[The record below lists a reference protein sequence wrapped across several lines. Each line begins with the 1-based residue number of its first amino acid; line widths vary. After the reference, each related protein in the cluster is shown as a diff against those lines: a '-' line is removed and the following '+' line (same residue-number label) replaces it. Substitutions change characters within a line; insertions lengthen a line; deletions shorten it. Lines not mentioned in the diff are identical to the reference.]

1 MAALIAPLALA
12 AGLALTASAGA
23 SLPRV
28 ASLDFCADQFVLA
41 LADREQIL
49 AVSAQADDA
58 HSALRAQAEG
68 LPQLRDAAEE
78 VLALQPDLVV
88 RSYGGDARTLAF
100 YQRLGL
106 PLHQIGFAS
115 DFDGVRRN
123 IREAAAALRQEARG
137 EALIAHMDAQLTD
150 ASLQTRPAALYL
162 TPAGATSGSGTL
174 MDAVIVAGGAD
185 NAAAA
190 DGSVGWR
197 TLPLEA
203 LAFEAPDL
211 VVTAFLDGDSAAKD
225 GWALANHPVFQR
237 LIETTPRV
245 DLDGAYTACGAWLLA
260 DAVSDLRAGVAAL
273 EREGE

>member
-1 MAALIAPLALA
+1 MAALSVLPALAASLALA
-12 AGLALTASAGA
+12 ASAGA
-23 SLPRV
+23 SPPRV
-28 ASLDFCADQFVLA
+28 VSLDFCADQFVLA

-58 HSALRAQAEG
+58 HSALRARAGG

-78 VLALQPDLVV
+78 VLALQPDLIV

-100 YQRLGL
+100 YDRLGL
-106 PLHQIGFAS
+106 PLHQIGFAN
-115 DFDGVRRN
+115 DFNGVRRI
-123 IREAAAALRQEARG
+123 IREAAAALEQQARG
-137 EALIAHMDAQLTD
+137 DALIAQMDARL
-150 ASLQTRPAALYL
+150 AGAAAGGRPAALYL

-174 MDAVIVAGGAD
+174 MDAVLTAGGAD

-190 DGSVGWR
+190 DGSSGWR
-197 TLPLEA
+197 SLPLEA

-225 GWALANHPVFQR
+225 GWALANHPVFRR

-245 DLDGAYTACGAWLLA
+245 DLDGAHTACGTWLLA
-260 DAVSDLRAGVAAL
+260 DAAAELRAGVQAL
-273 EREGE
+273 ERAAE

>member
-1 MAALIAPLALA
+1 M
-12 AGLALTASAGA
+12 
-23 SLPRV
+23 
-28 ASLDFCADQFVLA
+28 LA
-41 LADREQIL
+41 LADRAQIL
-49 AVSAQADDA
+49 AISPQADDA
-58 HSALRAQAEG
+58 HSALRDRAAG
-68 LPQLRDAAEE
+68 LPQLRDAAED

-100 YQRLGL
+100 YDRLGL

-115 DFDGVRRN
+115 DFDGVRVL
-123 IREAAAALRQEARG
+123 IREAAAALHQEARG
-137 EALIAHMDAQLTD
+137 ETLIARMDAQLPD
-150 ASLQTRPAALYL
+150 APEQARPAALYL

-174 MDAVIVAGGAD
+174 MDAVLTAAGAE

-190 DGSVGWR
+190 GGAAGWR
-197 TLPLEA
+197 SLPLEA

-237 LIETTPRV
+237 LIEETPRV

-260 DAVSDLRAGVAAL
+260 EVAADLRAGVEAL
-273 EREGE
+273 ERESQ